1 MTTIIDYLEKYKQNS
16 PEKIFIQIDSQ
27 NWTYENV
34 YNEVIKISLILNK
47 FPTKSI
53 ISIMFDNSIEFIISY
68 LGIIKAGKI
77 VHIISPSIS
86 EKNFL
91 KQIESCNPKIILT
104 LKKFIDQFKNIQNQI
119 NLVDFYEFKKNDAI
133 KGKNEIS
140 DISSLIYTSGTTS
153 SPKGVPIKHENT
165 IFTTK
170 NIVNILKYNNSD
182 IDVIPLSL
190 SHSFGLGCL
199 HTALFVGSTVILHK
213 NTMNILEIIDSIKKN
228 DATTFAAVPA
238 TLTSLVNNFPEKFV
252 EKCIGLRLIITNST
266 KVPEDTINKILN
278 LLPNTK
284 FATYYGLTEASRST
298 FMIFNENKNKK
309 ESVGKLAPGVELKI
323 KKEKDELKQGEIL
336 VRGKNVIDNYWN
348 SELTEKFTNNW
359 LETGD
364 IGYLDKDGFLYL
376 TGRKDYVINVGG
388 EKVNPEEIEEIVKIL
403 DPIEEVVAIGIKHE
417 IFGKVIKLLVKKY
430 EGKEIDTSSIITHCK
445 QNLERFKV
453 PIKVEFV
460 SNFPKNEHGKII
472 RFMLQEKN
480 NGSNKDDIKN

>member
-1 MTTIIDYLEKYKQNS
+1 MTTIIDYLEEHKQNS
-16 PEKIFIQIDSQ
+16 PKKIFIQIDSQ
-27 NWTYENV
+27 NWTFEDV
-34 YNEVIKISLILNK
+34 YNKVNKISLILNQ
-47 FPTKSI
+47 FPKNSI

-68 LGIIKAGKI
+68 LGIIKSGKI
-77 VHIISPSIS
+77 VHVISPSIS
-86 EKNFL
+86 KNNFL
-91 KQIESCNPKIILT
+91 KQIKSCNPKIILT
-104 LKKFIDQFKNIQNQI
+104 LKKFINEFENSENKIKLI
-119 NLVDFYEFKKNDAI
+119 DFYEFENSEISNKKS
-133 KGKNEIS
+133 EIS

-153 SPKGVPIKHENT
+153 SPKGVPIKHEN
-165 IFTTK
+165 ILFTTK
-170 NIVNILKYNNSD
+170 NIVNVLKYNNSD

-199 HTALFVGSTVILHK
+199 HTSLFVGSTLILHK
-213 NTMNILEIIDSIKKN
+213 NTMNILEILNSIKKN
-228 DATTFAAVPA
+228 NASTFAAVPA
-238 TLTSLVNNFPEKFV
+238 TLTLLVNNFPEKFV
-252 EKCIGLRLIITNST
+252 EKCSSLRLIITNST
-266 KVPEDTINKILN
+266 KVPKYTINKILN

-309 ESVGKLAPGVELKI
+309 ESVGKHAPNVELKI
-323 KKEKDELKQGEIL
+323 AKENSKLKEGEIL

-348 SELTEKFTNNW
+348 SEFGEKFRNDW

-364 IGYLDKDGFLYL
+364 LGYLDKEGFLYL

-388 EKVNPEEIEEIVKIL
+388 EKVNPEEIEKIAKTL
-403 DPIEEVVAIGIKHE
+403 DPIEEVVAIGIEHE

-430 EGKEIDTSSIITHCK
+430 ENKEIDESSIITYCK

-453 PIKVEFV
+453 PMKVEFV

-480 NGSNKDDIKN
+480 NGNNKNDS

>member
-1 MTTIIDYLEKYKQNS
+1 MTTIIDYLEKHKQNS

-27 NWTYENV
+27 NWTYENIHSKV
-34 YNEVIKISLILNK
+34 NKISLILNQFSK
-47 FPTKSI
+47 NSV

-68 LGIIKAGKI
+68 LGIIKSGKI

-86 EKNFL
+86 KKNFL
-91 KQIESCNPKIILT
+91 EQIESCNPKIILT
-104 LKKFIDQFKNIQNQI
+104 LKKFINEFRYSEIK
-119 NLVDFYEFKKNDAI
+119 LVDFYEFQSDGGS
-133 KGKNEIS
+133 KGENEIS

-199 HTALFVGSTVILHK
+199 HTSLFVGSTLSLHK
-213 NTMNILEIIDSIKKN
+213 NTMNILDILNSIKKN
-228 DATTFAAVPA
+228 NATTFAAVPA
-238 TLTSLVNNFPEKFV
+238 TLTLLVNNFPEKFV
-252 EKCIGLRLIITNST
+252 EKCGNLRLIITNST
-266 KVPEDTINKILN
+266 KVPKNTIDKILD

-309 ESVGKLAPGVELKI
+309 ESVGKRAPGVELKI
-323 KKEKDELKQGEIL
+323 EKESNELKQGEIL
-336 VRGKNVIDNYWN
+336 VRGKNVIQNYWN
-348 SELTEKFTNNW
+348 SEFIEKFTGDW
-359 LETGD
+359 LKTGD

-403 DPIEEVVAIGIKHE
+403 DPIEEVVAIGIKHQ

>member
-1 MTTIIDYLEKYKQNS
+1 MTTIVDYLEKHKQNN
-16 PEKIFIQIDSQ
+16 PEKIFIQIDSK
-27 NWTYENV
+27 NWTFVNI
-34 YNEVIKISLILNK
+34 YNKVTKISLILNQ
-47 FPTKSI
+47 FPVKSV

-68 LGIIKAGKI
+68 LGIVKAGKI

-86 EKNFL
+86 KKNFL
-91 KQIESCNPKIILT
+91 EQIESCNPKIILT
-104 LKKFIDQFKNIQNQI
+104 LKKFINEFRDIQSEI
-119 NLVDFYEFKKNDAI
+119 KLVDFYEFQSGDGT
-133 KGKNEIS
+133 KGQNEIS

-153 SPKGVPIKHENT
+153 SPKGVLIKHENT

-170 NIVNILKYNNSD
+170 NIVNVLKYTNSD

-199 HTALFVGSTVILHK
+199 HTSLFVGSTLSLHK
-213 NTMNILEIIDSIKKN
+213 NTMNILEILNSIKKN
-228 DATTFAAVPA
+228 NATTFAAVPA
-238 TLTSLVNNFPEKFV
+238 TLTLLVNNFPEKFV
-252 EKCIGLRLIITNST
+252 EKCDNLRLIITNST
-266 KVPEDTINKILN
+266 KVPKDTIDKILD

-309 ESVGKLAPGVELKI
+309 ESVGKHAPDVELKI
-323 KKEKDELKQGEIL
+323 QKENNELKQGEIL

-348 SELTEKFTNNW
+348 LEFTEKFTDGW
-359 LETGD
+359 LKTGD
-364 IGYLDKDGFLYL
+364 LGYLDKDGFLYL

-388 EKVNPEEIEEIVKIL
+388 EKVNPEEIEKIVRTL
-403 DPIEEVVAIGIKHE
+403 DPIEEAVAIGIEHQ

-430 EGKEIDTSSIITHCK
+430 EGVEISESSIIMHCK

-453 PIKVEFV
+453 PMKVEFV

-480 NGSNKDDIKN
+480 NGSNKNDI